1 MAAQQQPT
9 DAADAADSADAAE
22 PVPPL
27 PRAAQVERRQR
38 IITAATDLLE
48 ERELEKIQIR
58 DVADRAGVALATTYR
73 YFSSKDHLYA
83 AAIVEWSSAFFK
95 RVQTRRGN
103 SGSTDEDRLRKMLH
117 YTLRTL
123 ERWPQFIRAVMVLE
137 SSPDDNA
144 RAELEVFSRQY
155 AAAMES
161 CVQDLPP
168 ETAES
173 VLMVVGGVYNTEVR
187 WWARERTTIRE
198 VERHLEQTIDLIFGH
213 LPAPPV
219 RGV

>member
-1 MAAQQQPT
+1 MTARARQGVAAPP
-9 DAADAADSADAAE
+9 AADDAPAE
-22 PVPPL
+22 

-38 IITAATDLLE
+38 IITAATELLE
-48 ERELEKIQIR
+48 ESELERIQIR
-58 DVADRAGVALATTYR
+58 DVADHAGVALATMYR

-95 RVQTRRGN
+95 RVQARRGN
-103 SGSTDEDRLRKMLH
+103 SGTTDEDRLRMMLR

-144 RAELEVFSRQY
+144 RAQLEVFSAQY
-155 AAAMES
+155 AAAMQL
-161 CVQDLPP
+161 CVQDLPA

-187 WWARERTTIRE
+187 LWARKQTSIRE
-198 VERHLEQTIDLIFGH
+198 VERHLEQTIDLIFEP
-213 LPAPPV
+213 LPV
-219 RGV
+219 RRLKGA